1 MDNAEAKR
9 GARQEAGRHSSKPE
23 LKSGETHRAAEHA
36 IQRDTRGGSLD
47 KLQQSISGSEA
58 PKAPPGTD
66 RGQLTRLD
74 RKLLEVNP
82 AGEARRREL
91 SGRPLMPNEKDT
103 VKRALERLNK
113 KDTSHG

>member
-1 MDNAEAKR
+1 MDNVEGKR
-9 GARQEAGRHSSKPE
+9 GVRQEGGCNAPQRE
-23 LKSGETHRAAEHA
+23 LRSGEAHRAAELA
-36 IQRDTRGGSLD
+36 RQRDTRQGSLD

-66 RGQLTRLD
+66 RAQLVRLD

-91 SGRPLMPNEKDT
+91 SGRPLTPNEKDT

-113 KDTSHG
+113 KDTSRG